1 MLRVIRRAACG
12 VIVCA
17 LAGRAQTPT
26 SSSAEHIAQGDS
38 AHAAFDPAAAL
49 EHFKAAIQVDS
60 TNADALGK
68 ASRSA
73 IDLSE
78 GETDKTK
85 RNQLFRLGESYA
97 RRAVASNPRDPEL
110 QFHLARALGRAALA
124 VGVRDRVKYAVEIR
138 STALEALKLD
148 SLHPG
153 ALHVIAM
160 WNAEV
165 MRLSGFER
173 FMAKNLLGGRVFK
186 EANWNDAV
194 RYLERAVEV
203 DPERLSHRLDL
214 GMIYADVG
222 QKAKARE
229 MLQWVVNAEKRTDFN
244 DPRYKRDAEA
254 ALGKLK

>member
-1 MLRVIRRAACG
+1 MLRALRRAAVG

-17 LAGRAQTPT
+17 LAGRAQSPT
-26 SSSAEHIAQGDS
+26 AAEHIALGDS
-38 AHAAFDPAAAL
+38 AHAAFDPAKAL
-49 EHFKAAIQVDS
+49 EHYQAAIQVDS
-60 TNADALGK
+60 ANADALGK

-78 GETDKTK
+78 AESDKNK
-85 RNQLFRLGESYA
+85 RKELFRLGESYA
-97 RRAVASNPRDPEL
+97 RRAVVLNPKDPEL
-110 QFHLARALGRAALA
+110 QFHLARALGRAALS

-138 STALEALKLD
+138 STALKALALD

-153 ALHVIAM
+153 ALHVLAM

-173 FMAKNLLGGRVFK
+173 FMAKNLLGGRVFGQ
-186 EANWNDAV
+186 ANWNDAV

-214 GMIYADVG
+214 GMIYADVD

-229 MLQWVVNAEKRTDFN
+229 MLQWVVNAEKRTDVN

-254 ALGKLK
+254 ALTKLK

>member
-1 MLRVIRRAACG
+1 MLRALRRATVG

-17 LAGRAQTPT
+17 LAGRAQSATPT
-26 SSSAEHIAQGDS
+26 AAEHVALGDS
-38 AHAAFDPAAAL
+38 AHAAFDPATAL
-49 EHFKAAIQVDS
+49 EHYQAAIQLDS
-60 TNADALGK
+60 ANADALGK
-68 ASRSA
+68 ASRSVM
-73 IDLSE
+73 DLSE
-78 GETDKTK
+78 AEGDKNK
-85 RNQLFRLGESYA
+85 RSQLFRQGESYA
-97 RRAVASNPRDPEL
+97 RRAVALNPRDPEL

-124 VGVRDRVKYAVEIR
+124 VGVRERVKYAVEIR
-138 STALEALKLD
+138 STALKALELD

-173 FMAKNLLGGRVFK
+173 FMAKNLLGGRVFGQ
-186 EANWNDAV
+186 ANWNEAV
-194 RYLERAVEV
+194 RNLERAVEV

-254 ALGKLK
+254 ALTKLK